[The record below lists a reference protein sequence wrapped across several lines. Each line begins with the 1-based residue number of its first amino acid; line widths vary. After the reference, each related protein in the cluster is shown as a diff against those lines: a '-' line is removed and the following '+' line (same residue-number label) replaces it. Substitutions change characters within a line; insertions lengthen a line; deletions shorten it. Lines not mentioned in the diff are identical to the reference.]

1 MPLMLS
7 ELYDALLDA
16 HVDEAKARKAAEA
29 VASYDA
35 RFAAIDTRLA
45 TMTGALDT
53 RLATIEA
60 AVASLKSGQ
69 QWLHTEVLVLLALVL
84 ALFGKVMLGWPR

>member
-29 VASYDA
+29 VAAYDS
-35 RFAAIDTRLA
+35 RFH
-45 TMTGALDT
+45 ALQTD
-53 RLATIEA
+53 LA
-60 AVASLKSGQ
+60 AVRGDITALRAALESLKSGQ